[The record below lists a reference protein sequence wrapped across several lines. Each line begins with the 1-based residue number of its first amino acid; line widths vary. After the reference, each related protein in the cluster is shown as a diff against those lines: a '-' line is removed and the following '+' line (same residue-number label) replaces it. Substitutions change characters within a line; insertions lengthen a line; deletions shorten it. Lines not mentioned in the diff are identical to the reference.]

1 MKKSKEIE
9 IKLLFKNQKKII
21 SMFGSSVKFQKRIN
35 LHDTYYGPKNS
46 DMSNKHSL
54 VRIREEKNGKA
65 ELTYKGKAK
74 DKKNIWHRIELN
86 TNIGSPEVMK
96 KILNKLGFEQ
106 ISEYKNEKEYYNY
119 QGLEI
124 CFAKFTLPAKLTL
137 MEIEGENETKIRSLV
152 VKLGDNVKE
161 VGEEIFAV
169 FDKARKKKK

>member
-1 MKKSKEIE
+1 MKKNKEIE
-9 IKLLFKNQKKII
+9 IKLLFKNKKKIVSMLGIEFQKKI
-21 SMFGSSVKFQKRIN
+21 S
-35 LHDTYYGPKNS
+35 LYDTYYGLKNS

-54 VRIREEKNGKA
+54 IRIREEKNGKA
-65 ELTYKGKAK
+65 ELTYKGKTR

-86 TNIGSPEVMK
+86 TDIGSPEVMK

-124 CFAKFTLPAKLTL
+124 CFAKFTLPAKLSF
-137 MEIEGENETKIRSLV
+137 MEIEDENEVKIRNLV
-152 VKLGDNVKE
+152 TKLGNNVKE

>member
-1 MKKSKEIE
+1 MKKNKEIE
-9 IKLLFKNQKKII
+9 IKLLFKNKKKIVSMLGVESQKKI
-21 SMFGSSVKFQKRIN
+21 S
-35 LHDTYYGPKNS
+35 LYDTYYGLKNS

-54 VRIREEKNGKA
+54 IRIREEKNGKA
-65 ELTYKGKAK
+65 ELTYKGKTR

-86 TNIGSPEVMK
+86 TDIGSPEVMK

-124 CFAKFTLPAKLTL
+124 CFAKFTLPAKLSF
-137 MEIEGENETKIRSLV
+137 MEIEDENEVKIRNLV
-152 VKLGDNVKE
+152 TKLGNNVKE